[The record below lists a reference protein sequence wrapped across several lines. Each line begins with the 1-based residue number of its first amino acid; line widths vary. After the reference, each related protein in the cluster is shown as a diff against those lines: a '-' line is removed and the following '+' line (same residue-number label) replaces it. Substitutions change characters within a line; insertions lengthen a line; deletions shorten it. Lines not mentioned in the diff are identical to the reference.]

1 MGENYEDNYTPPTA
15 EQRLMSE
22 SCRTCGEP
30 MEHRGQCKPCYL
42 EETESLVTVIERQ
55 IETLQ
60 IQREDIVREIAKND
74 ARIEKFQEIVSSL
87 EKSLKEIKN
96 AE

>member
-1 MGENYEDNYTPPTA
+1 MDDRPTPPTA

-22 SCRTCGEP
+22 SCYTCGDP
-30 MEHRGQCKPCYL
+30 MEWRGQCKPCYL
-42 EETESLVTVIERQ
+42 EETESLVKVIENQ

-60 IQREDIVREIAKND
+60 IQRENIVREIAKND
-74 ARIEKFQEIVSSL
+74 ARIVKFQEIVSSL
-87 EKSLKEIKN
+87 EESLKKIQN

>member
-30 MEHRGQCKPCYL
+30 REYRGQCESCQFD
-42 EETESLVTVIERQ
+42 ETESLITVIENK
-55 IETLQ
+55 IDSLQ
-60 IQREDIVREIAKND
+60 IQRENIVREIAKND
-74 ARIEKFQEIVSSL
+74 ARIVKFQEIVSSL
-87 EKSLKEIKN
+87 EESLKKIQN

>member
-1 MGENYEDNYTPPTA
+1 MGENYEDNYTPPTP

-30 MEHRGQCKPCYL
+30 MEYRGQCKPCYL
-42 EETESLVTVIERQ
+42 EQSESLVVAIEDK

-60 IQREDIVREIAKND
+60 TQRESILREIAKND
-74 ARIEKFQEIVSSL
+74 ARIVKFQEIVSSL
-87 EKSLKEIKN
+87 EESLKKIKN